1 MTSPIFHQKPVEF
14 TSIIDH
20 LTRDFY
26 LTQNGKPVILVDFYD
41 KDSEHKLSLIVF
53 DTKLSKIE
61 EFIILE
67 EKQNW
72 LENLDD
78 LKLIKDC
85 KLFPNYYL
93 WNGYLYCGE
102 ELEPIYIY
110 KNYCFYELGGRI
122 KAGELTTD
130 CYQNIQDLPILDN
143 FEKEIIDIFPNSKS
157 LILAIFR
164 WFFLQWQIC

>member
-26 LTQNGKPVILVDFYD
+26 LTQNGKPVILVYFYD

-61 EFIILE
+61 EFIILK

-85 KLFPNYYL
+85 KLFPNYL
-93 WNGYLYCGE
+93 WNGYLYYGE
-102 ELEPIYIY
+102 ELEPVYIY

-130 CYQNIQDLPILDN
+130 CYQNIQDLPISDK
-143 FEKEIIDIFPNSKS
+143 FEKEIIKQIFLKNSKP
-157 LILAIFR
+157 LPYFVC
-164 WFFLQWQIC
+164 QIINNWRQI